1 MKFHLKILFL
11 LAPSL
16 LSVLP
21 ATATSVV
28 CIRSADSIVIA
39 ADSMLAVKGGDNA
52 GKPRSECKIVQAGGM
67 FFSMTGFV
75 KDPARP
81 YDAVRIVSEALKR
94 DEDFAGSA
102 SSVAEAVKEGLR
114 DEVAKLRAEAP
125 ELYEKF
131 IKVEKGTL
139 LEILLAG
146 FEEGTPKMTLLGFKQ
161 VSSPSGELAITVERV
176 ACPGSCD
183 PQGVNAF
190 FLGDRRAID
199 NYLKSGKADWR
210 SPEKSAKLLVEL
222 VIDAHTPNVGPP
234 VDVLRIDKEGARWIE
249 RKAEC
254 PDITEQKTL
263 SHTDLTD

>member
-1 MKFHLKILFL
+1 MNFHLKTLCLLFL
-11 LAPSL
+11 LLIPVAPAS
-16 LSVLP
+16 
-21 ATATSVV
+21 ATSIV
-28 CIRSADSIVIA
+28 CIRTADAIAIA
-39 ADSMLAVKGGDNA
+39 ADSELAVKGGDNP
-52 GKPRSECKIVQAGGM
+52 GKPCRERKIIQERGV

-125 ELYEKF
+125 GLYEKF
-131 IKVEKGTL
+131 ISAERGTL
-139 LEILLAG
+139 VEILLAC
-146 FEEGTPKMTLLGFKQ
+146 FEEGTPKMALLGFKQ

-176 ACPGSCD
+176 ACPGNCN

-190 FLGDRRAID
+190 FLGDRRPID
-199 NYLKSGKADWR
+199 AFLKSGKADWR
-210 SPEKSAKLLVEL
+210 SPEKAAKTLVDA
-222 VIDAHTPNVGPP
+222 VIDARTPNVGPP

-249 RKAEC
+249 RKTEC